1 MKTIGIPAKERII
14 LRAGRLF
21 DGHALVPGECIDI
34 VVEGGVIREI
44 APCLRGG
51 ATAGPG
57 GTALLDLREYTLLP
71 GLVDCH
77 VHLALDGKDFQGS
90 LDLWKQ
96 KDLLEQRIAGDLART
111 VSRGIM
117 AVRDGGDREGI
128 GLSVR
133 NSLAM
138 GTMSCPRIKAA
149 GTALGRKG
157 MYGSFLGPGLA
168 GEKPGDF
175 VKELADLGVDHVKVL
190 ASGVVSFRNYRQ
202 VGGLQFSEGDME
214 EIVMAAHGCGIRVMA
229 HASSDEA
236 VQIAVRAGVDSLE
249 HGYFLSEQ
257 SLELMAK
264 KGIPWIPT
272 LVPVAGQAREQAG
285 HQPAPGE
292 NEVIKKTYQRQQ
304 RMVKRA
310 AEMGVRI
317 GVGSDAGAS
326 GVLHGEGYMEE
337 ILMLEESGLTRAEI
351 LRAATSEGA
360 LILGLEKEMGT
371 VRPGMKPYLIAI
383 RGNPLEDLNAL
394 KNIEL
399 IIIPSGG

>member
-1 MKTIGIPAKERII
+1 MKTIAISSEDTVI

-21 DGHALVPGECIDI
+21 DGHVVVPGECIDI

-44 APCLRGG
+44 APCPRGG

-57 GTALLDLREYTLLP
+57 GTALLDLRDYTLLP

-96 KDLLEQRIAGDLART
+96 KGLLEQRIAGDLTRT
-111 VSRGIM
+111 LSRGIM

-138 GTMSCPRIKAA
+138 GTMPCPRIKAA

-168 GEKPGDF
+168 GEKLGDS
-175 VKELADLGVDHVKVL
+175 VKELAGRGVDHVKVL
-190 ASGVVSFRNYRQ
+190 ASGVVSFSNYRQ

-214 EIVMAAHGCGIRVMA
+214 EIVAAARGCGIRVMA
-229 HASSDEA
+229 HASSDQA

-272 LVPVAGQAREQAG
+272 LVPVAGQAREQG
-285 HQPAPGE
+285 HQPAPEE
-292 NEVIKKTYQRQQ
+292 NEVIKKTYQRQL
-304 RMVKRA
+304 RMVKKA
-310 AEMGVRI
+310 AGMGVRI

-326 GVLHGEGYMEE
+326 GVLHGEGFMEE
-337 ILMLEESGLTRAEI
+337 ILLLEEAGLTRAEI
-351 LRAATSEGA
+351 LRAATSEGSF
-360 LILGLEKEMGT
+360 ILGLEKEMGM
-371 VRPGMKPYLIAI
+371 VRPGLKPYLIAV

-399 IIIPSGG
+399 MIIPSGG